1 MDPLTTNK
9 VRLFEKSL
17 STPMLAWSGVRI
29 VEDSNTRSEFL
40 VPLTWRTKNSWGT
53 VFFAAIA
60 TGIDIT
66 GGWAAFDISEKSG
79 VSIASGE
86 YPCVGLYLCM

>member
-1 MDPLTTNK
+1 MWKRLLGSMDPLTTNK

-17 STPMLAWSGVRI
+17 STPML
-29 VEDSNTRSEFL
+29 EDSNTRSEFL

-86 YPCVGLYLCM
+86 YPCVGFYLCM